1 MITNDENK
9 FRSHQ
14 PQEWSEQMMTT
25 DDQQCSTI
33 MNNDISR
40 MGKGLQIT
48 KKILAKIMLFH
59 VKSISETCAFEFLI
73 IVTPE

>member
-1 MITNDENK
+1 MTN
-9 FRSHQ
+9 
-14 PQEWSEQMMTT
+14 

-48 KKILAKIMLFH
+48 KKIQDENERKMTIDDD
-59 VKSISETCAFEFLI
+59 
-73 IVTPE
+73 

>member
-1 MITNDENK
+1 MMTIWSMITLEW
-9 FRSHQ
+9 HQ
-14 PQEWSEQMMTT
+14 PQEWSEQIMTN

-48 KKILAKIMLFH
+48 KK
-59 VKSISETCAFEFLI
+59 FLQK
-73 IVTPE
+73 

>member
-1 MITNDENK
+1 MTN
-9 FRSHQ
+9 
-14 PQEWSEQMMTT
+14 